1 MGSFFL
7 LCDIYFDP
15 LLRAEQS
22 DISLTGRDEGIT
34 LVQLLLSS
42 YFIHISHD
50 TLLIIIEMYFYCNYF
65 QMPCNLLT

>member
-15 LLRAEQS
+15 LRRAEQS
-22 DISLTGRDEGIT
+22 DISLIERDEGIAV
-34 LVQLLLSS
+34 VQLLSS

-65 QMPCNLLT
+65 QMPCNLLI

>member
-15 LLRAEQS
+15 LLCAEQS
-22 DISLTGRDEGIT
+22 DISLRGRDEGVA
-34 LVQLLLSS
+34 LVQLLSS

-50 TLLIIIEMYFYCNYF
+50 ALLIIIEMYFYCNYF
-65 QMPCNLLT
+65 QMPCNLLI